1 MKVRKLSYRF
11 KEVLG
16 KPVGISTQRLMFPV
30 IKNHPL
36 LLIA

>member
-11 KEVLG
+11 EEVLG
-16 KPVGISTQRLMFPV
+16 KPIGLPAQRFVFPV

-36 LLIA
+36 LLFA